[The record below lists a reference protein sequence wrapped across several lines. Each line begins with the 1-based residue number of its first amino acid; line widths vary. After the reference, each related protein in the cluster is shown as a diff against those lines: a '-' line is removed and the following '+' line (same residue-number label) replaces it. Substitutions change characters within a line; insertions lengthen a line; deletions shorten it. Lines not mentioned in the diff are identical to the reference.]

1 MPAPDDHRPL
11 ALVANPSGDVYGSDL
26 QMLESVQALI
36 EDGFDVL
43 VVLGA
48 DGPLKQRLSERGA
61 DVMIRPFPVLRRAD
75 ASIGGVASL
84 GWRGLR
90 SIGRLSALI
99 REVDPDV
106 LYVNTV
112 TLPWW
117 IEAGR
122 RARVPVVCHVHE
134 AETTDGRLVRFALNA
149 PLLRAHRVLSISRAS
164 TAALTSAV
172 PALAKKTVEVYNGVT
187 EPPTVPAPV
196 GSLTGPVTLSVVAR
210 LSPRK
215 APDVALEAAAILR
228 SRGRDVRL
236 ELCGTPFDGYEWYEQ
251 QLRERADRPDL
262 RGRVAFPG
270 YVSPIWPALERADIV
285 LAPSLREPFGNAVV
299 EAQFAGR
306 PVVAAGALGHLES
319 IEDGRTGLLVT
330 PGDPVAFAD
339 AVETLIDDPE
349 RARRMAEDARASA
362 LQRFTLGRY
371 RTEIATA
378 VRGMLRAADGTR
390 RARRSGRARREVLVH

>member
-1 MPAPDDHRPL
+1 MPVPGDRRPL

-48 DGPLKQRLSERGA
+48 DGPLKERLSERGA

-75 ASIGGVASL
+75 ASVGGVVSL

-90 SIGRLSALI
+90 SIALLSAII
-99 REVDPDV
+99 REVSPDV

-122 RARVPVVCHVHE
+122 RAHVPVVVHVHE

-149 PLLRAHRVLSISRAS
+149 PLLRAHRIISISRAS
-164 TAALTSAV
+164 TAALTAAV
-172 PALAKKTVEVYNGVT
+172 PALGKKTVEVYNGVT
-187 EPPTVPAPV
+187 EPPAEPAPV
-196 GSLTGPVTLSVVAR
+196 RSFDGPVTLSVVAR

-236 ELCGTPFDGYEWYEQ
+236 ELCGTPFDGYGWYEQ
-251 QLRERADRPDL
+251 QLRDRAGQPDL
-262 RGRVAFPG
+262 SGHVAFPG

-299 EAQFAGR
+299 EAQFARR
-306 PVVAAGALGHLES
+306 PVVAAAALGHLES

-339 AVETLIDDPE
+339 AVEALLDDPE

-371 RTEIATA
+371 RTEIAST
-378 VRGMLRAADGTR
+378 LRAVTTAAESTR
-390 RARRSGRARREVLVH
+390 RARRSARAGREVLVH